1 MKFSHHLNVVLFP
14 DALLKRRWG
23 EVDVP
28 VKAQALEH
36 PELVQL
42 SQALPVPAHLGKQSI
57 LLTFTVFFPLAQS
70 CAEGPQGTAVIC
82 LGGAAPK

>member
-1 MKFSHHLNVVLFP
+1 MLFP

-42 SQALPVPAHLGKQSI
+42 SQALPVPAHLGKQSS
-57 LLTFTVFFPLAQS
+57 LLTFTALFPLVLS
-70 CAEGPQGTAVIC
+70 SAEGPQGTAVIC
-82 LGGAAPK
+82 LGGTAW

>member
-14 DALLKRRWG
+14 DALLKWRWG

-42 SQALPVPAHLGKQSI
+42 SQALPVPAHLGKQSS
-57 LLTFTVFFPLAQS
+57 LVRFAASFPLVLS
-70 CAEGPQGTAVIC
+70 GAEGPQRTAVIC
-82 LGGAAPK
+82 LGGIAQ